1 MNTFFN
7 ILQTLTNK
15 KNKTY
20 PDDPFMLHTSSN
32 FNDYTNETY
41 HIDFL
46 IKRIFYEEKKSKY
59 ADHYLRN
66 SEAKFSSLNFILDNN
81 FYKNEFKEK
90 IFNIFSKSQKCYYA
104 FSRLSRIYKIKKYP
118 IIVNNDLMLNA
129 LDIKNKNTFILIE
142 KKSQYLFSL
151 NDLVSIIET
160 AISNSP
166 VFFSEPLSPL
176 NPYNNEP
183 FTYSTLYNIYFKLK
197 KSGRLMSILFHL
209 FFLENFNKEQFSE
222 KNEPIIR
229 EISIKNHVYNSPY
242 NILYSSVLTMLNS
255 NPYTRN
261 YQIHKDFPKDTLVT
275 IFRPFLFYF
284 FIINYDIK
292 DTSKIYKYKQLLYI
306 KLTKFYKYN
315 KAFGRQ
321 YIKIIT
327 HLGKIIKQ
335 YTLFNDDH
343 ISFYKISIE
352 KVTLYNGLVVVGIS
366 PVINILENMPIF
378 DDVDDELEEGID
390 DELEDDELE
399 DDELEDDESE
409 EEDGSLS

>member
-1 MNTFFN
+1 MNSFFN
-7 ILQTLTNK
+7 ILQTMTNK
-15 KNKTY
+15 NNKTY
-20 PDDPFMLHTSSN
+20 PDHPFTLITRLETN
-32 FNDYTNETY
+32 NYTNENY
-41 HIDFL
+41 YIDFL
-46 IKRIFYEEKKSKY
+46 IKTMYYEERKY
-59 ADHYLRN
+59 KYVDPITRMAK
-66 SEAKFSSLNFILDNN
+66 AKFNSLSFIIDIFFQNN
-81 FYKNEFKEK
+81 ELKER
-90 IFNIFSKSQKCYYA
+90 IITIFSKSQKCYYA
-104 FSRLSRIYKIKKYP
+104 FSRLARIYKNNKYP
-118 IIVNNDLMLNA
+118 IIVHNDLMLNP
-129 LDIKNKNTFILIE
+129 LNINNKNTFILIE
-142 KKSQYLFSL
+142 NKCKYLFSL
-151 NDLVSIIET
+151 NDLVLIVET

-166 VFFSEPLSPL
+166 NFFSYPLSPL

-242 NILYSSVLTMLNS
+242 TILYSSVLTMLNS

-399 DDELEDDESE
+399 DDESE

>member
-1 MNTFFN
+1 
-7 ILQTLTNK
+7 
-15 KNKTY
+15 
-20 PDDPFMLHTSSN
+20 
-32 FNDYTNETY
+32 
-41 HIDFL
+41 
-46 IKRIFYEEKKSKY
+46 
-59 ADHYLRN
+59 
-66 SEAKFSSLNFILDNN
+66 
-81 FYKNEFKEK
+81 
-90 IFNIFSKSQKCYYA
+90 
-104 FSRLSRIYKIKKYP
+104 
-118 IIVNNDLMLNA
+118 MLNA

-242 NILYSSVLTMLNS
+242 TILYSSVLTMLNS

-352 KVTLYNGLVVVGIS
+352 KETLYNGLVVVGIS
-366 PVINILENMPIF
+366 PVINILANMPIF
-378 DDVDDELEEGID
+378 DDVDDELEDG
-390 DELEDDELE
+390 L

-409 EEDGSLS
+409 EDGSLS

>member
-1 MNTFFN
+1 
-7 ILQTLTNK
+7 
-15 KNKTY
+15 
-20 PDDPFMLHTSSN
+20 
-32 FNDYTNETY
+32 
-41 HIDFL
+41 
-46 IKRIFYEEKKSKY
+46 
-59 ADHYLRN
+59 
-66 SEAKFSSLNFILDNN
+66 
-81 FYKNEFKEK
+81 
-90 IFNIFSKSQKCYYA
+90 
-104 FSRLSRIYKIKKYP
+104 
-118 IIVNNDLMLNA
+118 
-129 LDIKNKNTFILIE
+129 
-142 KKSQYLFSL
+142 
-151 NDLVSIIET
+151 
-160 AISNSP
+160 
-166 VFFSEPLSPL
+166 
-176 NPYNNEP
+176 
-183 FTYSTLYNIYFKLK
+183 
-197 KSGRLMSILFHL
+197 MSILFHL

-242 NILYSSVLTMLNS
+242 TILYSSVLTMLNS

-378 DDVDDELEEGID
+378 DDVDGELEDG
-390 DELEDDELE
+390 LDDELE